1 MESSQTN
8 TAESPASANGGTVDT
23 ECNASPTP
31 GESRVLAPSLPPGF
45 AASLGL
51 EPRRKLSE
59 GAPVTRLASQDKHLT
74 CKEEEI
80 AFENGALDGAKARC
94 HQLAVDIEKLKAE
107 KAQVE
112 REKRI
117 AETKNEVLE
126 AEVRHQKEVIERLRE
141 VLKSHRLL

>member
-8 TAESPASANGGTVDT
+8 TAESPASANGGTVDI

-51 EPRRKLSE
+51 EPLTALS
-59 GAPVTRLASQDKHLT
+59 ARALVTRLASLDKSLN

-80 AFENGALDGAKARC
+80 AFACGLLDGAKARC
-94 HQLAVDIEKLKAE
+94 DQLAVDIEKLKVE
-107 KAQVE
+107 NAQVD
-112 REKRI
+112 REKQI
-117 AETKNEVLE
+117 PETKIEALE
-126 AEVRHQKEVIERLRE
+126 AEVWHLKEAIERLQE
-141 VLKSHRLL
+141 VLKSHRRW